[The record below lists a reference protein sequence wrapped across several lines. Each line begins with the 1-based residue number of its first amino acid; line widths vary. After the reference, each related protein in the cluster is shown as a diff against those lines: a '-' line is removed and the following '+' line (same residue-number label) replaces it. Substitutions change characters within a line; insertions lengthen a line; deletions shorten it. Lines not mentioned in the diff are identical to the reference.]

1 MDSVPEFELKEIRI
15 LPELC
20 KESSCLSTP
29 EAYLNEFS
37 AKQNTSKFCLAY
49 LVTFQDFHK
58 GVQGLAKARSI
69 CSANANTGFISALNW
84 GVSDFLSDL

>member
-20 KESSCLSTP
+20 KKSSCLSTA

-37 AKQNTSKFCLAY
+37 AKQNTSEFCLAY
-49 LVTFQDFHK
+49 LMTFQDFHK
-58 GVQGLAKARSI
+58 GVQGIATARSI

-84 GVSDFLSDL
+84 GVSDFLFDL